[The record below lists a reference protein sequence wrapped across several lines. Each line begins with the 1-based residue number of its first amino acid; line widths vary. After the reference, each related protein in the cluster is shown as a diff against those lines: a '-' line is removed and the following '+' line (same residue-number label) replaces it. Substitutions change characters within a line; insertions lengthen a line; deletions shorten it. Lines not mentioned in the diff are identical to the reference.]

1 MEENKIGILTFHRA
15 DNLGAVLQAFALQN
29 TLKDKYLKQVEIIDY
44 RCDAVERTRGV
55 RKEQGFKGF
64 IKNFLKSGY
73 YAIKRRGFDRFR
85 AENLEISH
93 KVYTRNNIK
102 ESLDFYDC
110 FIAGSDQIWN
120 LECSSYDLTYF
131 LDFVTACK
139 RKFSYAASIGNYKF
153 TEMEEKLIADHI
165 KNLSGISVREESAKE
180 TLLDMGVGNVSV
192 LPDPVFL
199 LKEEEWK
206 SVMKK
211 RLYEGKYVLVYLI
224 QEDVNV
230 LKCAEE
236 YARKNGFKLIN
247 NKKSLEFILHNSPD
261 EFLSWVYYSE
271 CVFTNSFH
279 GTAFS
284 LIFGKDLGAD
294 IELKNGGINSRVYEL
309 LKKSYAEECIINK
322 GISVPFKPEAEEYIE
337 EMRNLAFEFLE
348 KI

>member
-1 MEENKIGILTFHRA
+1 MRIGIITFHHA
-15 DNLGAVLQAFALQN
+15 HNSGAMLQVLALQTYLQKLGHEVTVVN
-29 TLKDKYLKQVEIIDY
+29 YRIARIDKSYASSSARRKYNFEHFMEQNLHLGPKFSSLSSLQKAHHPY
-44 RCDAVERTRGV
+44 DA
-55 RKEQGFKGF
+55 
-64 IKNFLKSGY
+64 I
-73 YAIKRRGFDRFR
+73 
-85 AENLEISH
+85 
-93 KVYTRNNIK
+93 
-102 ESLDFYDC
+102 
-110 FIAGSDQIWN
+110 IAGSDQIWN

-153 TEMEEKLIADHI
+153 TEKEEKLIADHI
-165 KNLSGISVREESAKE
+165 KNLNGISVREESAKE
-180 TLLDMGVGNVSV
+180 TLSNMGIGNVAV

-199 LKEEEWK
+199 LREEEWK

-236 YARKNGFKLIN
+236 YARKNGCKLIN

-279 GTAFS
+279 GTTFS

-309 LKKSYAEECIINK
+309 LKKSDAEECIINK
-322 GISVPFKPEAEEYIE
+322 GVSVPFKPKAEEYIE